1 MQSQRIHYLLD
12 RYIKGLLTGED
23 EQELAKLL
31 QDPAQESFFREELVR
46 LLEAEAM
53 GDRRAGRNDGG
64 GGRANVGARVAA
76 CAVGR

>member
-31 QDPAQESFFREELVR
+31 QDPAQESFFRE
-46 LLEAEAM
+46 
-53 GDRRAGRNDGG
+53 
-64 GGRANVGARVAA
+64 
-76 CAVGR
+76 